1 MRKFLITSISILCI
15 TLLAHM
21 PLMAS
26 VDIPREDVS
35 KRVIPEHYIV
45 VLQDIAVKSVPDVA
59 NEMAKTHGL
68 TMRHIY
74 RHALKGFSAR
84 IPDHKLEILKKD
96 KRVKRV
102 DPDRIVYAMGK
113 PPGKGKPGGGETA
126 PQLQTLPTGINRI
139 DAEENKTN
147 RPVDVDI
154 AVIDTG
160 IDLDHPDLNV
170 VGNVT
175 FVKSKNGDDD
185 NGHGTHVAG
194 TAAAKDNSIGVVGV
208 APGARLWAVK
218 VLDRRGSGSWSGVIA
233 GIDWVTARA
242 GQIEVANMSLGGSG
256 SDTESAM
263 RMAIENSVL
272 AGVTYVVA
280 AGNEGED
287 AQDSVPAA
295 YDFVIT
301 VSSIADSD
309 GEPGG
314 NGASTT
320 YGADDTFATFSNYGA
335 DVDLAAPGVN
345 IYSCWKKGGYN
356 TISGT
361 SMAAPHVTGAAALYI
376 SNNPNISPNDVSSHL
391 KTTGE
396 NNGFTGDPD
405 SYSEP
410 LVNASG
416 L

>member
-1 MRKFLITSISILCI
+1 MRKFLITSISILSI
-15 TLLAHM
+15 TLLAYM

-26 VDIPREDVS
+26 VDVPRVDAS
-35 KRVIPEHYIV
+35 KKVIPEHYIV
-45 VLQDIAVKSVPDVA
+45 VLQDIAVKSLPDVA

-96 KRVKRV
+96 PRVKRV

-126 PQLQTLPTGINRI
+126 LPQTLPTGINRI

-194 TAAAKDNSIGVVGV
+194 TAAAKDNSIGVVGA

-218 VLDRRGSGSWSGVIA
+218 VLDRRGSGSA
-233 GIDWVTARA
+233 
-242 GQIEVANMSLGGSG
+242 
-256 SDTESAM
+256 
-263 RMAIENSVL
+263 
-272 AGVTYVVA
+272 
-280 AGNEGED
+280 
-287 AQDSVPAA
+287 
-295 YDFVIT
+295 
-301 VSSIADSD
+301 
-309 GEPGG
+309 
-314 NGASTT
+314 
-320 YGADDTFATFSNYGA
+320 
-335 DVDLAAPGVN
+335 
-345 IYSCWKKGGYN
+345 
-356 TISGT
+356 
-361 SMAAPHVTGAAALYI
+361 
-376 SNNPNISPNDVSSHL
+376 
-391 KTTGE
+391 
-396 NNGFTGDPD
+396 
-405 SYSEP
+405 
-410 LVNASG
+410 
-416 L
+416 